1 MSAEHPSMPAKGGPS
16 GPDFQRTDPKLL
28 SRMIGAPEEPDV
40 WRPEDLAAM
49 LRHQLGAGLAQDLE
63 AALPGAGA
71 RATELARGAVPAI
84 VTFRDLLW
92 HPQPPMAL
100 LALLKDFAKA
110 GVEEAGQAMPREL
123 ASVFYFGS
131 IALAAQRGAGGGKA
145 ISSLSK
151 ERLRAGLLWTLQQS
165 WLDDATRAL
174 LISLMPQE

>member
-1 MSAEHPSMPAKGGPS
+1 MSAEHPSKPAQGKPS
-16 GPDFQRTDPKLL
+16 GPDFQRTDPRLL

-49 LRHQLGAGLAQDLE
+49 LRHQLAVALAQDLE

-92 HPQPPMAL
+92 HPQPPLGL
-100 LALLKDFAKA
+100 LELLKDFAKA
-110 GVEEAGQAMPREL
+110 GAEDAGQSMPREL

-131 IALAAQRGAGGGKA
+131 IALAAQRHGKA
-145 ISSLSK
+145 ISSLSN
-151 ERLRAGLLWTLQQS
+151 ERLRAGLLWTLRQP

-174 LISLMPQE
+174 LISLVPQE

>member
-1 MSAEHPSMPAKGGPS
+1 VAVEHPSRPAKGGSS

-28 SRMIGAPEEPDV
+28 SRMIGAPEEAEV

-49 LRHQLGAGLAQDLE
+49 LRHQLGAGLASDLE

-71 RATELARGAVPAI
+71 RVAELARGAAPAI

-92 HPQPPMAL
+92 HPQPPAGL
-100 LALLKDFAKA
+100 LELVKDFAKTGA
-110 GVEEAGQAMPREL
+110 GDAGQSMPREL

-131 IALAAQRGAGGGKA
+131 IALAERWGGKA

-151 ERLRAGLLWTLQQS
+151 ERVRAGLLWTVRQP